1 MFGLFVVWCLPVLA
15 VAFVWITVCEI
26 IHICQKT
33 KFYRNI
39 TENAEK
45 NKFRVSK
52 PRNVL
57 SSIFRYSS
65 TPDLIVEGAK
75 EKYLIRY
82 IDTFDQSK
90 CFVFP
95 TEEYYVSFDKI
106 ALTWGFDLTEKFKHL
121 PKINER
127 YLSVKDGQ
135 KLVKVLVFGPKIGK
149 ITALSDDLK
158 STQTINSGEVM
169 FDWLAFDHK
178 SFLEF
183 FEKSSKF

>member
-1 MFGLFVVWCLPVLA
+1 MIIIFLSWAMVPVVFGLLIL
-15 VAFVWITVCEI
+15 TVQEI
-26 IHICQKT
+26 IHLCKKR
-33 KFYRNI
+33 KFYQNI
-39 TENAEK
+39 IKSAKENK
-45 NKFRVSK
+45 YYVST
-52 PRNVL
+52 PRKML
-57 SSIFRYSS
+57 SSLFSYSS
-65 TPDLIVEGAK
+65 TPDIIIEGETK
-75 EKYLIRY
+75 KYLIRY

-121 PKINER
+121 PKIDES
-127 YLSVKDGQ
+127 YLSFQDSQ
-135 KLVKVLVFGPKIGK
+135 KVVKVLVFGPKIGK

-158 STQTINSGEVM
+158 STQTVNSGEEM
-169 FDWLAFDHK
+169 FGWLAFDHK